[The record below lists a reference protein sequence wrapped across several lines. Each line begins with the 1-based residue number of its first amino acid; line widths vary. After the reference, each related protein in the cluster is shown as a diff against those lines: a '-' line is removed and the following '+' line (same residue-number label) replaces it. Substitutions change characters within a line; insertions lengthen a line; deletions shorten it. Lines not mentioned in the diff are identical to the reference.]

1 MCGICGYI
9 GNDNAFD
16 YIYEGICSLLNR
28 GYDSVGI
35 CTINTINSNTC
46 LDENEK
52 LEENSSTDTN
62 NVNTNNFEFLL
73 HKYASTETERAEKKI
88 LKHKDE
94 YLNSINNVGIGHCRW
109 RTTGHK
115 NDVNAH
121 PHNDMHNTFSLVH
134 NGIIE
139 NYKELKEFLLNEQ
152 FTFTSETDTEII
164 VNLISYFYKSNSNII
179 HAINKAINHL
189 EGTYA
194 LAILCINSPNSL
206 YCVRKGSPLL
216 IGFSEDYSYS
226 MVASEKYGFDKNIKN
241 YMCLENNDI
250 VVIERKSNKCSFTSY
265 SGISYNINNLEIIIN
280 SNTCS
285 PYETWTLKEIYEQK
299 ETYLRAIG
307 NGGRI
312 KDDYNV
318 KLGGLEQNEKELL
331 ELEQIILLGCGS
343 SLNAAYMSEKWF
355 NELCLFNTI
364 QVIDASLFTKNNIP
378 KKGKTGVI
386 LISQSGETFELSLCI
401 NIAKEENIPMIGIV
415 NVVDS
420 LIARE
425 TLCGVYLNS
434 CREMSVCSTK
444 AVTSQMIVLSL
455 VALWFS
461 QNQYKYENVIRE
473 KRKKYIEDLKK
484 LNLQIEHLL
493 NKMNSKTFNYETLL
507 NVFDNKNA
515 GFVISQT
522 LGIAREGALKLKE
535 MCYIMAEGD
544 LASSLKHGPFSIL
557 NNNFPVILIDN
568 NDENHIK
575 VNNIYNEII
584 SREGTVITI
593 TNYQNIQKYRNNCII
608 TPYNETY
615 ANILSVIALQLFI
628 YNLSKERNKN
638 VDYPRNLAKTI
649 TV

>member
-9 GNDNAFD
+9 GNDNAFN
-16 YIYEGICSLLNR
+16 YIYDGICSLLNR
-28 GYDSVGI
+28 GYDSMGI
-35 CTINTINSNTC
+35 CTINDNSNH
-46 LDENEK
+46 NE
-52 LEENSSTDTN
+52 TN
-62 NVNTNNFEFLL
+62 DNINKTTFLL
-73 HKYASTETERAEKKI
+73 HKYASTDIERAERKI
-88 LKHKDE
+88 LMHKNE
-94 YLNSINNVGIGHCRW
+94 YLNSNNTVGIGHCRW
-109 RTTGHK
+109 RTTGDK
-115 NDVNAH
+115 NDANAH
-121 PHNDMHNTFSLVH
+121 PHNDMHNLFSLVH

-139 NYKELKEFLLNEQ
+139 NYKELKQFLLNEN
-152 FTFTSETDTEII
+152 FIFHSETDTEII

-194 LAILCINSPNSL
+194 LAILCIHSPNSL

-216 IGFSEDYSYS
+216 IGFSENYSYS

-250 VVIERKSNKCSFTSY
+250 VIIERNSNKCSFKSY

-280 SNTCS
+280 SNTCA

-312 KDDYNV
+312 KDDYSV
-318 KLGGLEQNEKELL
+318 KLGGLEQNEIELL
-331 ELEQIILLGCGS
+331 EIEHLILLGCGS
-343 SLNAAYMSEKWF
+343 SLNSAYMSEKWF
-355 NELCLFNTI
+355 KELCLFNTI
-364 QVIDASLFTKNNIP
+364 QIIDASLFTKHNIP

-401 NIAKEENIPMIGIV
+401 NIAKEENLIMIGVV

-420 LIARE
+420 LIARD

-455 VALWFS
+455 IALWFS
-461 QNQYKYENVIRE
+461 QNQYRYDHVIRE
-473 KRKKYIEDLKK
+473 KRKKYIEDLKR

-493 NKMNSKTFNYETLL
+493 NKMNKQTFTYENLL
-507 NVFDNKNA
+507 NVFQDKSM

-522 LGIAREGALKLKE
+522 LGVALEGALKLKE

-544 LASSLKHGPFSIL
+544 LASGLKHGPFSIL
-557 NNNFPVILIDN
+557 NNKFPVILIDN

-584 SREGTVITI
+584 SREGNVITI
-593 TNYQNIQKYRNNCII
+593 TNKQNIQKNRNNCII

-615 ANILSVIALQLFI
+615 ANVLSVIALQLFI
-628 YNLSKERNKN
+628 YHLSKERNKN

>member
-9 GNDNAFD
+9 GNDNAFT
-16 YIYEGICSLLNR
+16 YIYDGICSLLNR

-35 CTINTINSNTC
+35 CTIKQMNSNTY
-46 LDENEK
+46 DYENNGNYIE
-52 LEENSSTDTN
+52 DTKH
-62 NVNTNNFEFLL
+62 VKHSFLL
-73 HKYASTETERAEKKI
+73 HKYASTDFERAERKI
-88 LKHKDE
+88 LKHKYE
-94 YLNSINNVGIGHCRW
+94 YLNSNNTVGIGHCRW
-109 RTTGHK
+109 RTTGDK
-115 NDVNAH
+115 NDANAH
-121 PHNDMHNTFSLVH
+121 PHNDMYNLFSLVH

-139 NYKELKEFLLNEQ
+139 NYKELKEFLLNEN

-194 LAILCINSPNSL
+194 LAILCIDSPNSL

-216 IGFSEDYSYS
+216 IGFSENYSYS
-226 MVASEKYGFDKNIKN
+226 MVASEKYGFNKNIKN

-250 VVIERKSNKCSFTSY
+250 VIIERNSNKCSFKSY

-318 KLGGLEQNEKELL
+318 KLGGLEQNERELL
-331 ELEQIILLGCGS
+331 EIENIILLGCGS

-355 NELCLFNTI
+355 KELCLFNTF
-364 QVIDASLFTKNNIP
+364 QVIDASLFSKHNIP
-378 KKGKTGVI
+378 KKGKTGLI

-401 NIAKEENIPMIGIV
+401 NIAKEANLIMIGVV

-455 VALWFS
+455 IALWFS
-461 QNQYKYENVIRE
+461 QNQCKYDNVIRE
-473 KRKKYIEDLKK
+473 KRKKYIEDLKR

-493 NKMNSKTFNYETLL
+493 NKMNNQTFNYENLL
-507 NVFDNKNA
+507 NVFHDKCS

-522 LGIAREGALKLKE
+522 LGIALEGALKLKE

-584 SREGTVITI
+584 SREGNVITI
-593 TNYQNIQKYRNNCII
+593 TNNQNIQKYRNNCII